1 MQPNGLVVSDP
12 DTSPGPAWRAGE
24 PVHKQFVRYR
34 TDLFGLKKYHSPMT
48 HQARTLTAP
57 DASNARESLV
67 TPQFLHREAA
77 SQLEKAVRHHRQ
89 AALLHDAGDARQA
102 ETHGNIAHRHTAQAL
117 EVSERALAVQLW

>member
-1 MQPNGLVVSDP
+1 LAFPQKGNLCANAP
-12 DTSPGPAWRAGE
+12 TAFAC
-24 PVHKQFVRYR
+24 
-34 TDLFGLKKYHSPMT
+34 KKYHPAMT
-48 HQARTLTAP
+48 HQSNTRTAA
-57 DASNARESLV
+57 DASSAHESVV

-117 EVSERALAVQLW
+117 EVSERALKVQLW